1 MDPKSDLHRYLQAA
15 REDLLWKLEG
25 LSGYDVRRPLTPT
38 GTNLLGLVKHLAV
51 VEFLYFGLVF
61 DRPVENPPEYL
72 VRQDGEVNGDFW
84 ATADETRDDILDLY
98 RRAAVHADATIAELD
113 LDTVGFVPWFS
124 PAMQRLSLHAVLV
137 HVVAECHRH
146 VGHADIVRELI
157 DGTAGLSRDEP
168 FLPSDDPAW
177 WDEYRARVSD
187 AAAAQVNSGTV
198 AQVNGAA
205 AVRVGGAA
213 AAGVSGAT
221 PAQAS
226 GGAEQVVDA

>member
-1 MDPKSDLHRYLQAA
+1 MDPKSDLHRYLQGA

-25 LSGYDVRRPLTPT
+25 LSEYDVRRPLTPT

-51 VEFLYFGLVF
+51 VEFLYFGMVF

-72 VRQDGEVNGDFW
+72 LRQDGEVNGDFW

-98 RRAAVHADATIAELD
+98 RRAAVHADATIEALD
-113 LDTVGFVPWFS
+113 LDVVGFVPWFS

-146 VGHADIVRELI
+146 VGHADIVREMI

-177 WDEYRARVSD
+177 WDEYRARVND
-187 AAAAQVNSGTV
+187 AAAAQVV
-198 AQVNGAA
+198 DAA
-205 AVRVGGAA
+205 TTEVGGGAGARVKDAA
-213 AAGVSGAT
+213 AA
-221 PAQAS
+221 
-226 GGAEQVVDA
+226 QVVDV

>member
-25 LSGYDVRRPLTPT
+25 LSEYDVRRPLTPT

-61 DRPVENPPEYL
+61 DRTVEDPPEYL
-72 VRQDGEVNGDFW
+72 LSQDGEVNGDFW

-98 RRAAVHADATIAELD
+98 RRAAVHADATIEALD

-124 PAMQRLSLHAVLV
+124 PSMQRLSLHAVLV

-187 AAAAQVNSGTV
+187 AAE
-198 AQVNGAA
+198 
-205 AVRVGGAA
+205 
-213 AAGVSGAT
+213 VSGAVAT
-221 PAQAS
+221 RAGGTAAAQAS
-226 GGAEQVVDA
+226 GAAQVVDA